1 MMSLTQYVHSDIEP
15 TLARQVARGDAC
27 PITLLPMDDINP
39 TFEPRALKALPL
51 NVQDARK
58 QDGGRAS
65 GSRTDAGKGTAG
77 ILSFFSK
84 SDISQT
90 DTVVIELT
98 MVLRLA

>member
-58 QDGGRAS
+58 QDSWVSIATLKVAEAATAVTFAHSAPGR
-65 GSRTDAGKGTAG
+65 R
-77 ILSFFSK
+77 
-84 SDISQT
+84 
-90 DTVVIELT
+90 
-98 MVLRLA
+98 